1 MIRAAAQTWMNA
13 NPKIRLVYDGTTP
26 DLPANGNN
34 VIGWGKTIGNPGAV
48 AAASHTP
55 YEGTYTGFDVI
66 FESANQWSW
75 DPCDPDAGQ
84 PCTDQPNKAIDFQG
98 TATHEWGHVLGLDHS
113 CSGSAECEQLDDS
126 CSAACQQD
134 DVEQTMYG
142 GVGRPAQ
149 TLAFGDILGVRH
161 LYPTDAPMPTIHRP

>member
-34 VIGWGKTIGNPGAV
+34 VIGWGNGIGANV
-48 AAASHTP
+48 ASASHTP
-55 YEGTYTGFDVI
+55 SEGTYTGFHVI
-66 FESANQWSW
+66 FESTKWSW

-84 PCTDQPNKAIDFQG
+84 PCTDQPNKAGDFQG
-98 TATHEWGHVLGLDHS
+98 VVTHEWGHVLALDHP
-113 CSGSAECEQLDDS
+113 CQAGCAEE
-126 CSAACQQD
+126 
-134 DVEQTMYG
+134 DVEQTMDPFL
-142 GVGRPAQ
+142 GRPAQ
-149 TLAFGDILGVRH
+149 TLALGDILGVRH